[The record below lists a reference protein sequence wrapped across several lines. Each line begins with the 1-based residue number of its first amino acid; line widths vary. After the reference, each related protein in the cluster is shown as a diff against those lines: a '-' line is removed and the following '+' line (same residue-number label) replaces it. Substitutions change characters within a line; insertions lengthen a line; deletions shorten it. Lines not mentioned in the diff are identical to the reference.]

1 MFVVA
6 VVQLYFGCDVE
17 VFVLLQKL
25 LCVVDAGACGGVC
38 GQIELTGV
46 MDPLQS
52 LDKEKETLYNSDS
65 LQMCCRQ

>member
-1 MFVVA
+1 MIVFT
-6 VVQLYFGCDVE
+6 VVQLHLGCDVE

-46 MDPLQS
+46 VDPLQS
-52 LDKEKETLYNSDS
+52 LDREKETL
-65 LQMCCRQ
+65 